1 MLTLI
6 KFKLTE
12 KFFLDLYVLSI
23 KKIKPYFFQE
33 YFIVVF
39 NLLNKYYVWDN
50 MVERLRKDLK
60 NRKRND
66 EI

>member
-39 NLLNKYYVWDN
+39 NLLKHYVWDY

-66 EI
+66 KI